1 MNAGWRLVKVIRR
14 RHQREKKDGGDN
26 ALECCRLL
34 LNERVVLNRIVAG
47 SRGQAIASSTMMAP
61 QNGRYDAVKMLAIVH
76 QTYGEWVTADFPH
89 EDPMQAYRRKVHMSV
104 VVPVKE

>member
-1 MNAGWRLVKVIRR
+1 
-14 RHQREKKDGGDN
+14 
-26 ALECCRLL
+26 
-34 LNERVVLNRIVAG
+34 
-47 SRGQAIASSTMMAP
+47 MMAP